1 MDRIKLKIFNI
12 LGDFKTISSM
22 ASEEKNTEIMILR
35 ENIMKGVESQEN
47 YHGR

>member
-12 LGDFKTISSM
+12 LEDFKTINSM
-22 ASEEKNTEIMILR
+22 ASEEKNTEIMILK
-35 ENIMKGVESQEN
+35 ENIMKEVESKEN